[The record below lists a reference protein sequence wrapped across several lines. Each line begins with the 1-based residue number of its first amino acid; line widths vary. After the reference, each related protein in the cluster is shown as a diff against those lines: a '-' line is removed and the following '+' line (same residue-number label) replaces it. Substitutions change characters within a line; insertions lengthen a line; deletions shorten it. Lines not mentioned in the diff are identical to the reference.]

1 MVWVVVE
8 GCGVVYVILV
18 AVVVGWWCMNVD
30 WIVMVCGGG
39 GGDGSDVCVIRVV
52 ILGMVG

>member
-1 MVWVVVE
+1 
-8 GCGVVYVILV
+8 
-18 AVVVGWWCMNVD
+18 MNVD
-30 WIVMVCGGG
+30 LIVMVCGGG

>member
-1 MVWVVVE
+1 MIWVVVVR
-8 GCGVVYVILV
+8 CGVVHVILV

-30 WIVMVCGGG
+30 WIVMVCGS

-52 ILGMVG
+52 IVGVVG